1 MADTHQQGKVEA
13 SITTVIVK
21 KNLNLN
27 LNLNVNVNLNL
38 KIIAAMILKVKMKLK
53 KSIVDTKSANPKK
66 VKNVKKAKKANVQMN
81 LMACARDANPLLV
94 QNDAE
99 LIDANPHLLLLNLS
113 ATAAQITKN
122 ALTALKRP
130 LTIWMRL
137 FSLLQSTSLMN
148 VAAISSLESKE
159 ISHVSAPKMKI
170 VIV

>member
-1 MADTHQQGKVEA
+1 V
-13 SITTVIVK
+13 
-21 KNLNLN
+21 NLNLI
-27 LNLNVNVNLNL
+27 LNVNVNLSL

-53 KSIVDTKSANPKK
+53 KSIVDTKSTNPKK
-66 VKNVKKAKKANVQMN
+66 VKNVKKAKKAKKANVQMN

-148 VAAISSLESKE
+148 VAAISYLESKE

>member
-1 MADTHQQGKVEA
+1 MADTHQQAKVEA
-13 SITTVIVK
+13 SITTVIGK
-21 KNLNLN
+21 HLN
-27 LNLNVNVNLNL
+27 LNLNVNVNLSL
-38 KIIAAMILKVKMKLK
+38 KTIAAMILKVKMKLK
-53 KSIVDTKSANPKK
+53 YTKSIVDTKSANPKK

-81 LMACARDANPLLV
+81 LMACARDVNPLLV

-159 ISHVSAPKMKI
+159 ISHASAPKMKI